1 VIRVI
6 YRKKGFTLIEIMIVI
21 SIISLLSIILV
32 PKVGAVRVESK
43 NNKVSTNVLLVRT
56 YLDNRSGKDSIKIGD
71 KNDSTTLSNIV
82 NSILGDMNSN
92 FSGSNALENPFN
104 GSEKI
109 LSQGEIKENAPS
121 KNASVL
127 IYYSTGALPASSDIT
142 KSNSFPK
149 GEDIKGSTVVVVYGN
164 KGGYAL
170 YGVDNYGNIISPYII
185 KFPPS
190 LADME
195 LSDDNQGNDDE
206 QGNDEQDND
215 NDSDIADI
223 FYKNCLNIFGDGS
236 SSNIQ
241 LGNAGKGNINIQG
254 SVYLQGNSITIEN
267 KGNGDVS
274 TDGLYLQGTSI
285 LIEDRGNGGTYI
297 NGPTYLYADTITM
310 QNNGNGTIKLNSSA
324 YLKGISDVTVG
335 GSKEPINFTGLNFQ
349 VESDKDISFLSNI
362 KVGNTKFSAVAGGNI
377 SFDSNSKES
386 ILNDAISTYI
396 EAPGYTNTN
405 TAVKPDPIP
414 KIKWQSIYNNIENPS
429 GEGDSHSYQH
439 IDVYVIN
446 GGDTNG
452 LKEILN
458 TDSDKYKF
466 LIINGDFT
474 INAGSTLSNVIIY
487 CTGKITVGGNTTLE
501 NSSII
506 ANNISGLEK
515 LTGKR
520 YFQMEGLKS
529 TKYTDEVKDEINK
542 AFNKYVK
549 N

>member
-1 VIRVI
+1 
-6 YRKKGFTLIEIMIVI
+6 
-21 SIISLLSIILV
+21 
-32 PKVGAVRVESK
+32 
-43 NNKVSTNVLLVRT
+43 
-56 YLDNRSGKDSIKIGD
+56 
-71 KNDSTTLSNIV
+71 
-82 NSILGDMNSN
+82 
-92 FSGSNALENPFN
+92 
-104 GSEKI
+104 
-109 LSQGEIKENAPS
+109 
-121 KNASVL
+121 
-127 IYYSTGALPASSDIT
+127 
-142 KSNSFPK
+142 
-149 GEDIKGSTVVVVYGN
+149 
-164 KGGYAL
+164 
-170 YGVDNYGNIISPYII
+170 
-185 KFPPS
+185 
-190 LADME
+190 
-195 LSDDNQGNDDE
+195 
-206 QGNDEQDND
+206 
-215 NDSDIADI
+215 
-223 FYKNCLNIFGDGS
+223 
-236 SSNIQ
+236 